1 MGFGGNGRELIWTVQ
16 DIVSLMTGKEK
27 DIRLETILD
36 LFYTQ
41 NNDNEKD
48 MVRITR
54 IQRGKRLVGAFRR
67 ASCYSL

>member
-1 MGFGGNGRELIWTVQ
+1 MGFGGNGRELIWIVQ

-54 IQRGKRLVGAFRR
+54 IQRGKRLV
-67 ASCYSL
+67 

>member
-1 MGFGGNGRELIWTVQ
+1 
-16 DIVSLMTGKEK
+16 MTGKEK

-54 IQRGKRLVGAFRR
+54 IQRGKRLV
-67 ASCYSL
+67 